1 MDAVQE
7 VDIDSQRVSH
17 SGGHLFRRIQKVNQS
32 VSPSD
37 KHVVIYSVSPSDKQT
52 VSQLIRQTDRQSDRQ
67 SVNQSASQ
75 TVDSLTSLASHH

>member
-37 KHVVIYSVSPSDKQT
+37 KHADIYSVSPSEQT
-52 VSQLIRQTDRQSDRQ
+52 VSQLIRQTDRQSV
-67 SVNQSASQ
+67 SQSARQ